1 MFPRHATDIVSLVF
15 ATIFAGFT
23 AVWLLVVTDVIA
35 QEDAPV
41 AGPITLI
48 LAGAVGLIAAFR
60 PDREREVVADT
71 YQNPDDEDSI
81 S

>member
-23 AVWLLVVTDVIA
+23 TVWLLVVTDVIA

-60 PDREREVVADT
+60 PDRRRELVAEIDPGSDDDT
-71 YQNPDDEDSI
+71 VN
-81 S
+81 